1 MLRRPIP
8 AAQAGQGE
16 ANRAKV
22 IAAPNEMRPLDR
34 CYGTNPRNFA
44 PMEDRI
50 MASIFSR
57 ATAWA
62 AVAGLAALT
71 GAALAQEANYAG
83 EAVDPVSG
91 YRCVTP
97 FCETVALPD
106 TSCLCQKINP
116 NETRRAELRYVCTD
130 MATRQECSASPK

>member
-22 IAAPNEMRPLDR
+22 IAASNEIRPLDR
-34 CYGTNPRNFA
+34 CCMTNPRNPA
-44 PMEDRI
+44 SMEDRN
-50 MASIFSR
+50 MSKIFSR
-57 ATAWA
+57 ATTLA
-62 AVAGLAALT
+62 AIAGLATLA

-83 EAVDPVSG
+83 ESVDPVSG

-97 FCETVALPD
+97 FCETVALPG

-130 MATRQECSASPK
+130 MATRQQCSASPK